1 MDKRILGRAYSRI
14 IHKYFLNDM
23 YLDLRARAKKD
34 TVDYIEAHLNEAM
47 LVQGR
52 KPLIELCMRRE
63 REAKINGL
71 ILEFGVAGGV
81 STRLIASNAEPRT
94 VHGFDSFEGLPGD
107 WAGTHEQKGRYTQ
120 HGKLPKV
127 PRNVTL
133 HKGWFDQTLPGFL
146 AKNPGPCSFINVDCD
161 VYDSSKY
168 VLDQLADRIVPGTV
182 IMFDEYYNYPNWR
195 EHEYKA
201 WQEFVT
207 ERKLTYRY
215 IGFSTM
221 RYHAAVQVT
230 AAG

>member
-81 STRLIASNAEPRT
+81 STRIIASNAEPRN

-146 AKNPGPCSFINVDCD
+146 AKTPGPCSFINVDCD

-168 VLDQLADRIVPGTV
+168 VLDQLADRIIPGTV

-230 AAG
+230 AKG